1 MSVSVFFQ
9 EYQVKSKCQFEIVN
23 LVYDVYTN
31 MRNSLFKML
40 MNANNLERKHIYYIN
55 IIGLINCHF
64 YIWCKDEQK
73 NIFLMIYQ
81 KPVFQT
87 STTAERTVWSS

>member
-9 EYQVKSKCQFEIVN
+9 ENQVKSKCKFAIVN
-23 LVYDVYTN
+23 LVYDIYTN
-31 MRNSLFKML
+31 MKNSLFKML

-55 IIGLINCHF
+55 IIGLINSLF

-73 NIFLMIYQ
+73 IY
-81 KPVFQT
+81 
-87 STTAERTVWSS
+87 S